1 MNKDEGEKLDKL
13 LLLDVTPLSL
23 GIETAGGI
31 MTTLVPRNSTIPVK
45 KTQIFTTYQD
55 NQPGVQIQ
63 VFEGERAR
71 TEHNHLLGK
80 FNLEGIPP
88 AKRGV
93 PQIEVTFDIDANS
106 ILHVTACEKGTGKTE
121 KITINNDKG
130 RLSEDEVEKMV
141 KEAEKFKAA
150 DEEVRKTVEA
160 RNGLEQYAYQIQTTL
175 DDPQLKDKVS
185 EEDKKTVEDAT
196 KETLEWL
203 NSNKEATKDEYEQKK
218 KDLETKVNAVMSKL
232 YGQQGQPG

>member
-1 MNKDEGEKLDKL
+1 M
-13 LLLDVTPLSL
+13 
-23 GIETAGGI
+23 
-31 MTTLVPRNSTIPVK
+31 
-45 KTQIFTTYQD
+45 
-55 NQPGVQIQ
+55 
-63 VFEGERAR
+63 
-71 TEHNHLLGK
+71 
-80 FNLEGIPP
+80 
-88 AKRGV
+88 
-93 PQIEVTFDIDANS
+93 
-106 ILHVTACEKGTGKTE
+106 
-121 KITINNDKG
+121 
-130 RLSEDEVEKMV
+130 SEDEVEKMV

-160 RNGLEQYAYQIQTTL
+160 RNGLEQYAYQIQSTL